1 MDHASE
7 LARVLV
13 TRCTTFV
20 LVVRCLIMIA
30 VILAITNSVD
40 AHSNP
45 PSKAVAQGPPVT
57 TGTRAEPCNL
67 RHVDESS
74 DFLFVPD
81 TFGPR
86 ATYRRA
92 WFGNPQSNANTHC
105 SR

>member
-1 MDHASE
+1 MNHASE

-13 TRCTTFV
+13 TRCTTLV
-20 LVVRCLIMIA
+20 LAARCIIMIA

-40 AHSNP
+40 ARSNP
-45 PSKAVAQGPPVT
+45 PNKTVAQAPPAT
-57 TGTRAEPCNL
+57 AATRAEPCHL
-67 RHVDESS
+67 QHLDESS

-92 WFGNPQSNANTHC
+92 WFGDPRPNTSAHC

>member
-1 MDHASE
+1 MNHASE
-7 LARVLV
+7 VARVVV
-13 TRCTTFV
+13 TRCTALV
-20 LVVRCLIMIA
+20 LAARCIIMIA

-40 AHSNP
+40 AHTNP
-45 PSKAVAQGPPVT
+45 PNKTMAQAPPVT
-57 TGTRAEPCNL
+57 AGTRAEPCHL
-67 RHVDESS
+67 QDFDESS

-92 WFGNPQSNANTHC
+92 WFGKPQPHNAHC